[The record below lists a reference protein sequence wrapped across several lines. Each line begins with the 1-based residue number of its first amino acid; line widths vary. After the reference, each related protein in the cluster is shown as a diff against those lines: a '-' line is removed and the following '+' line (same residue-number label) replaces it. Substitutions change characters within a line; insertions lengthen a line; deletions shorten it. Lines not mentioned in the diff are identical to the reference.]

1 MAAED
6 IDLKSVGID
15 ELSHIYLTYVKVLS
29 KLYQLIPIWKVY
41 KDKIIPLLKVSQEQ
55 DNVESEARLLYAS

>member
-6 IDLKSVGID
+6 INSKSFGID

-29 KLYQLIPIWKVY
+29 KLYQLIPIWKMY

-55 DNVESEARLLYAS
+55 DNVESEARLLYAA

>member
-6 IDLKSVGID
+6 IDSKPVGIA

-29 KLYQLIPIWKVY
+29 KLYQLIPLWKVY
-41 KDKIIPLLKVSQEQ
+41 KNKIIPLLKVAQ
-55 DNVESEARLLYAS
+55 D